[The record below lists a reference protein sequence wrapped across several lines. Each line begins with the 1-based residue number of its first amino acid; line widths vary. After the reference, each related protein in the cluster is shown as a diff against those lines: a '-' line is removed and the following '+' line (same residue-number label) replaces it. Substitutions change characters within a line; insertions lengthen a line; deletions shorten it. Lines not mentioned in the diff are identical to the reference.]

1 MHMWHVAHV
10 HVHAQSKNWPFIT
23 YVSPGPCR
31 GDFPR
36 ACDQYL
42 HAAELGD
49 ADAQWSLAQRLQS
62 GRTCP
67 IDEGEAR
74 RWRVAAVQ
82 SGHPAALEALAR
94 LQEEG

>member
-1 MHMWHVAHV
+1 MCTQAMCT
-10 HVHAQSKNWPFIT
+10 PR
-23 YVSPGPCR
+23 R
-31 GDFPR
+31 GDLPR
-36 ACDQYL
+36 ACGQYL

-49 ADAQWSLAQRLQS
+49 ADAQWGLAQRLQS

-67 IDEGEAR
+67 MDGGEAR

-82 SGHPAALEALAR
+82 SGHPAALEALTR

>member
-1 MHMWHVAHV
+1 MRAAAMG
-10 HVHAQSKNWPFIT
+10 HAWASANAARLLEE
-23 YVSPGPCR
+23 R
-31 GDFPR
+31 GDLPR
-36 ACDQYL
+36 ACSQYL

-49 ADAQWSLAQRLQS
+49 ADAQWGLAQRLQS

-67 IDEGEAR
+67 VDEGEAR
-74 RWRVAAVQ
+74 RWRVVAVQ

>member
-1 MHMWHVAHV
+1 MRPCTARALHNACTH
-10 HVHAQSKNWPFIT
+10 KPCT
-23 YVSPGPCR
+23 PCR
-31 GDFPR
+31 GDLPR
-36 ACDQYL
+36 ACDQYV

-49 ADAQWSLAQRLQS
+49 ADAQWGLAQRLQS

-67 IDEGEAR
+67 MDEGEAR

-94 LQEEG
+94 LQEDG

>member
-1 MHMWHVAHV
+1 MHMHMHMCMCMHMCTKQEWAHV
-10 HVHAQSKNWPFIT
+10 
-23 YVSPGPCR
+23 SPAPCR

-49 ADAQWSLAQRLQS
+49 ADAQWSLALRLQS